1 MLIQMG
7 ICLARQMVRG
17 GALGTSLTEG
27 ASERVEGI
35 FPYSFSRQLLGMCLC
50 DTSGINW

>member
-7 ICLARQMVRG
+7 ICLAQELVRG
-17 GALGTSLTEG
+17 GELGASLTEG
-27 ASERVEGI
+27 VADRVEGM
-35 FPYSFSRQLLGMCLC
+35 FPYSFSRQLLGICLC